1 MKELLSPGVEVF
13 VDDQSQY
20 IQGST
25 NSVPYVLLAT
35 ASNKP
40 SGSGVGIAP
49 GTLPINANNVYLVTS
64 QRELLATYGKPTFY
78 TTSTGSPINGDELN
92 EYGLLAAY
100 SALGISNRCYIQR
113 VDINLEELKASVNRP
128 MGHPDNGEYWLDTAD
143 TLWGIQQWNQVTGV
157 FTTQEVK
164 VILDT
169 NYLDLGTYI
178 PTSSYGDIGD
188 YSVVALSRQNP
199 IYLKHGAP
207 NDQQT
212 TSTMLSELYNTWVQ
226 VGSDDWMTAWPTVTG
241 VSAPGLLPLG
251 GTVTINGI
259 TFTITTL
266 GTTVADFAAT
276 INTQFEALVPNP
288 NPNNIRPGV
297 YAGVINGKLMLYG
310 DSYAINGSVPGA
322 ITLEHDGGGLL
333 NTLGIKAGT
342 YNVPALQ
349 ATPSY
354 QNPRWNTTIPPT
366 PPNANAHPTGSV
378 WLKTNNVN
386 LGANFVVKKY
396 DTVLASFVQQAC
408 KVYPNDKDAIYG
420 LDPVGGG
427 ISIPTGTLYSEYDPN
442 NNNTAGFT
450 LYRRYAV
457 GPTAV
462 PGIQPPVSAFTA
474 GDQFIMQ
481 ATEPGTTALTEVT
494 VTLSGTTPQSFVA
507 DVSGAALSNVSA
519 NIDGA
524 GRIVFVHAT
533 GGNIN
538 LKPVGPKTSWS
549 TSPIVTAQFANSSF
563 DEFPNR
569 GKPLILDGENIGVT
583 LSNWVGYPSFVYI
596 ASNTAPD
603 QDPIDGTPWY
613 YSVFDQEDIMIQ
625 NDGKWCGYKTVTND
639 VRGYNLSATNYNG
652 IIYSV
657 TPPKYQ
663 TDAGKSPLV
672 TGDLWIDISDLIN
685 YPKLNRWQ
693 IVNGE
698 GQWVL
703 LDNADDTTENGIL
716 FADARWSTTG
726 AVDPVVAELPSIEA
740 LQFSNYVDLDAPN
753 PLLYPQGTLLFNTR
767 RSGFN
772 VKTFQVGYFNTTEY
786 SIPTWNDYTAYVGGK
801 KVVYEGIIY
810 VDINNSSAPSTGIPP
825 IGNSQSATFWAP
837 LATSTWVT
845 ASSNNDNGTPNMGR
859 NAQRAVIVK
868 ALKTGVDNS
877 AQARQE
883 QLNFNLLACTQY
895 PELCPNLVELNNDRG
910 DTGFVIGDTPLRLGP
925 TDLQPWINGTASP
938 YLDSNL
944 TVQLGDQYTGIF
956 YPSCQTKDLTG
967 NNVVTA
973 PSHMMIRTIIRSDQ
987 LSWPWFA
994 PAGVRRGLVENAI
1007 RIGYLNNRNEFVSFS
1022 NDQATRDLLYV
1033 NHINPITFQPGVGI
1047 LNFGNKTC
1055 TSITSALDR
1064 INVARLIGYIRVQ
1077 LYKISQQFLFEPND
1091 QLTRDQFRNAVTSLM
1106 LDIQT
1111 KRGIYDYLVI
1121 CDLSNNTP
1129 TTIDRNE
1136 LWLDL
1141 AIEPVKAVEF
1151 IYIPVRILNTGE
1163 LAGLTV
1169 GA

>member
-35 ASNKP
+35 ASNKA
-40 SGSGVGIAP
+40 SGAGVGIAP
-49 GTLPINANNVYLVTS
+49 GTLPQNANNVYLVTS
-64 QRELLATYGKPTFY
+64 QRELLATYGKPLFY

-128 MGHPDNGEYWLDTAD
+128 MGHPDNGEYWLDTKN
-143 TLWGIQQWNQVTGV
+143 TLWGIQQWNQVTGL
-157 FTTQEVK
+157 FTTQEVN

-169 NYLDLGTYI
+169 AYLDIGTFI

-199 IYLKHGAP
+199 IYFKHGAP
-207 NDQQT
+207 NSLQT

-226 VGSDDWMTAWPTVTG
+226 VGSDDWKTAWPTVTS
-241 VSAPGLLPLG
+241 VLAPGLLPIG
-251 GTVTINGI
+251 GTVTINGVVFNI
-259 TFTITTL
+259 TVL
-266 GTTVADFAAT
+266 GTTVSDFAAQ
-276 INTQFEALVPNP
+276 INTAFEALVPAGD
-288 NPNNIRPGV
+288 RAGV
-297 YAGVINGKLMLYG
+297 YAGVINGKLILYG
-310 DSYAINGSVPGA
+310 DSHAINGSTDGA
-322 ITLEHDGGGLL
+322 ITLEHNGGGLL
-333 NTLGIKAGT
+333 ETLGITAGT

-349 ATPSY
+349 ISPSY
-354 QNPRWNTTIPPT
+354 QNPRWNTNIPPT
-366 PPNANAHPTGSV
+366 PPNPNASPTGSV

-396 DTVLASFVQQAC
+396 DSVLASFVQQAC
-408 KVYPNDKDAIYG
+408 KVYEDDSKAIYG

-427 ISIPTGTLYSEYDPN
+427 LGIPTGTLYSEYDPN

-450 LYRRYAV
+450 VYRRYST

-462 PGIQPPVSAFTA
+462 PGIAPPVATFTV

-481 ATEPGTTALTEVT
+481 ATEPGTTNYTEVT
-494 VTLSGTTPQSFVA
+494 VTLSGTTPQDFIA

-524 GRIVFVHAT
+524 GNIVFVHAT
-533 GGNIN
+533 GGDIN
-538 LKPVGPKTSWS
+538 LLPVGLPTTWA
-549 TSPIVTAQFANSSF
+549 TSPIVTAQFANSGF
-563 DEFPNR
+563 TQFPNR
-569 GKPLILDGENIGVT
+569 GKALIVGGETIGVT
-583 LSNWVGYPSFVYI
+583 LSNWVGYPSFAYV

-625 NDGKWCGYKTVTND
+625 NNGAWYGYKNVTND
-639 VRGYNLSATNYNG
+639 IRGYNLSATNYDG

-663 TDAGKSPLV
+663 TDTGKTPLV
-672 TGDLWIDISDLIN
+672 AGDLWIDISDLIN
-685 YPKLNRWQ
+685 YPKLSRWQ

-703 LDNADDTTENGIL
+703 INNADHTTENGIL
-716 FADARWSTTG
+716 FADARWSSTG
-726 AVDPVVAELPSIEA
+726 AVDPVVAELPSIQG
-740 LQFSNYVDLDAPN
+740 LQFSNYIDLDAPN

-772 VKTFQVGYFNTTEY
+772 VKTFQVNYFNTTEY
-786 SIPTWNDYTAYVGGK
+786 SIPMWNDFTNYVQGQ
-801 KVVYEGIIY
+801 KVVYNGLIY
-810 VDINNSSAPSTGIPP
+810 VNINFNPALSSAGIPP
-825 IGNSQSATFWAP
+825 TNNSQSATFWAP
-837 LATSTWVT
+837 LATNTWVT
-845 ASSNNDNGTPNMGR
+845 ASSNNEDGSPNMGR
-859 NAQRAVIVK
+859 NAQRQVIVK
-868 ALKTGVDNS
+868 ALQTGVDNS

-925 TDLQPWINGTASP
+925 TDLQAWIAGTASP
-938 YLDSNL
+938 YLDKNI

-967 NNVVTA
+967 NSVVTA

-1055 TSITSALDR
+1055 TTITSALDR